1 MSPDHDRDLDA
12 ASRDRHG
19 GRDHSRTREGAAP
32 TGMEAPL
39 GLDARPEPGARTA
52 AWVAVTGAGR
62 HGGHPAARGAIAR
75 MQGAA
80 GNAAVAGLLGA
91 RAVEAAATDA
101 RATRRA
107 GPTLRHAGGAD
118 SPDKASDSDSPPG
131 SAGPTEGATR
141 LDEETAPAQPAP
153 TSSSTKVGPPSASTY
168 TVSGT
173 LREAANAVAARPE
186 AGATITTPD
195 MIMPADDSWPTHV
208 QVTVTQV
215 VVLPEWDGKAAAIQ
229 EQRNEWDRFKAA
241 ITAHE
246 NGHVG
251 KDVKAF
257 ANAHGKVKAKK
268 TRAEGE
274 AEFDAI
280 IAQANTDNNTY
291 DADTDHG
298 RPATNINPN
307 LGEVTKVP

>member
-1 MSPDHDRDLDA
+1 MSLLHDHDIEADAPARARDLD
-12 ASRDRHG
+12 RDRDVERGPASDVATRSSPG
-19 GRDHSRTREGAAP
+19 GRTDLGAPSPPGEVAGDWG
-32 TGMEAPL
+32 TLMRVGHRGGMPRFRSSV
-39 GLDARPEPGARTA
+39 ARL
-52 AWVAVTGAGR
+52 
-62 HGGHPAARGAIAR
+62 
-75 MQGAA
+75 QGAA
-80 GNAAVAGLLGA
+80 GNAAVAGLLGP
-91 RAVEAAATDA
+91 REGGA
-101 RATRRA
+101 RATRRV
-107 GPTLRHAGGAD
+107 GPTLIHAGGSDVPGTEPNAAGD
-118 SPDKASDSDSPPG
+118 EDKAPIP
-131 SAGPTEGATR
+131 
-141 LDEETAPAQPAP
+141 LDGVEDTAPAKPPP
-153 TSSSTKVGPPSASTY
+153 TSSSTKVGPPSASSY

-195 MIMPADDSWPTHV
+195 MNMPADDRWPTHV

-215 VVLPEWDGKAAAIQ
+215 VVLPEWDGKTAATQ
-229 EQRNEWDRFKAA
+229 DQRDEWDRFKAA

-246 NGHVG
+246 NGHVA

-257 ANAHGKVKAKK
+257 ANAHVKVKAKK

-280 IAQANTDNNTY
+280 ITQANTDNDTY

-307 LGEVTKVP
+307 LGEVTKIP

>member
-1 MSPDHDRDLDA
+1 MSQIHDRDLEA
-12 ASRDRHG
+12 AAPER
-19 GRDHSRTREGAAP
+19 GRDHDHGRGRESEAP
-32 TGMEAPL
+32 TGAEARL
-39 GLDARPEPGARTA
+39 GLQARSDPGGPPGAWDAVLGTGRRGGEPVMRSS
-52 AWVAVTGAGR
+52 VAR
-62 HGGHPAARGAIAR
+62 L
-75 MQGAA
+75 QGAA
-80 GNAAVAGLLGA
+80 GNAAVAGLLGS
-91 RAVEAAATDA
+91 REGGA

-107 GPTLRHAGGAD
+107 RTTLLHSGGSDMPGTEPDAAGDA
-118 SPDKASDSDSPPG
+118 DKAPIPLGDVED
-131 SAGPTEGATR
+131 A
-141 LDEETAPAQPAP
+141 APAKPAP
-153 TSSSTKVGPPSASTY
+153 TSSSTKVGPPSASSY

-173 LREAANAVAARPE
+173 LRQAANAVAARPE

-195 MIMPADDSWPTHV
+195 MNMPADDSWPTHV

-215 VVLPEWDGKAAAIQ
+215 VLLPEWDGKAAATQ
-229 EQRNEWDRFKAA
+229 NQRNEWDRFKAA

-246 NGHVG
+246 NGHVA

-257 ANAHGKVKAKK
+257 ANAHVKVKAKK

-280 IAQANTDNNTY
+280 ITQANTDNDGY

-307 LGEVTKVP
+307 IDEVTKVP

>member
-1 MSPDHDRDLDA
+1 MSQIHDRDLEA
-12 ASRDRHG
+12 AAPER
-19 GRDHSRTREGAAP
+19 GRDHDHGRGRESEAP
-32 TGMEAPL
+32 TGAEAHLRPQ
-39 GLDARPEPGARTA
+39 ARSDPGGPPGAWDAVLGTGRRGGEPVMRSS
-52 AWVAVTGAGR
+52 VAR
-62 HGGHPAARGAIAR
+62 L
-75 MQGAA
+75 QGAA
-80 GNAAVAGLLGA
+80 GNAAVAGLLGS
-91 RAVEAAATDA
+91 REGGA

-107 GPTLRHAGGAD
+107 RTTLLHSGGSDMPGTEPDAAGDA
-118 SPDKASDSDSPPG
+118 DKAPIPLGDVED
-131 SAGPTEGATR
+131 A
-141 LDEETAPAQPAP
+141 APAKPAP
-153 TSSSTKVGPPSASTY
+153 TSSSTKVGPPSASSY

-173 LREAANAVAARPE
+173 LRQAANAVAARPE

-195 MIMPADDSWPTHV
+195 VNMPLDDSWPTHV

-215 VVLPEWDGKAAAIQ
+215 ILLPEWDGKAAATQ
-229 EQRNEWDRFKAA
+229 NQRNEWDRFKAA

-246 NGHVG
+246 NGHVA

-257 ANAHGKVKAKK
+257 ANAHAKVKAKK

-280 IAQANTDNNTY
+280 ITQANTDNDTY

-307 LGEVTKVP
+307 IDEVTKVP